1 MLSQYIHVL
10 HPVGGFAVQNAFLHF
25 CVAAYEKQ
33 RSLSITIS
41 TEIGD

>member
-1 MLSQYIHVL
+1 MYFTRWAASLCK
-10 HPVGGFAVQNAFLHF
+10 NAFLHF
-25 CVAAYEKQ
+25 CVAAFEKQ